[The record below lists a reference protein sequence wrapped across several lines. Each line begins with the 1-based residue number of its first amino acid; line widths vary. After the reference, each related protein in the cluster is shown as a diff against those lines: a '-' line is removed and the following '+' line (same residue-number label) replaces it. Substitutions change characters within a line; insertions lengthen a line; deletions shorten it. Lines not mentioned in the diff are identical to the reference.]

1 MVSAVSV
8 KEKKLMDFK
17 LGKLP
22 SWILMRDFTPN
33 GIVGAFQRGYHWY
46 YNKYNNVKKGRMG
59 GVTMVLSA
67 YVLFSYCLS
76 YKELKHERLC
86 KYH

>member
-33 GIVGAFQRGYHWY
+33 GIVGAFQR
-46 YNKYNNVKKGRMG
+46 
-59 GVTMVLSA
+59 
-67 YVLFSYCLS
+67 
-76 YKELKHERLC
+76 EHERLC